1 MKTFTTILKVLAIL
15 AAIVG
20 VVYVAATYGERIVAW
35 AKNLLET
42 LRVKINCCCNCD
54 EDFDE
59 EFCDDVTDEE
69 DFEA

>member
-1 MKTFTTILKVLAIL
+1 MKTFNTILKVLAIL

-35 AKNLLET
+35 ARNLLEKF
-42 LRVKINCCCNCD
+42 RGDDFCCYD
-54 EDFDE
+54 EDFYNDTVQANE
-59 EFCDDVTDEE
+59 A

>member
-1 MKTFTTILKVLAIL
+1 MKTFNTILKVLAIL

-35 AKNLLET
+35 ARGLLEKF
-42 LRVKINCCCNCD
+42 RGDDFCCYD
-54 EDFDE
+54 EDFYNDAVQANE
-59 EFCDDVTDEE
+59 A

>member
-1 MKTFTTILKVLAIL
+1 MKTFNTILKVLAIL

-35 AKNLLET
+35 ARGLLEKF
-42 LRVKINCCCNCD
+42 RGDDFCCYD
-54 EDFDE
+54 EDFYT
-59 EFCDDVTDEE
+59 DDVQANVA

>member
-1 MKTFTTILKVLAIL
+1 MKTFNKILKVLAIL

-35 AKNLLET
+35 ARNLLEKF
-42 LRVKINCCCNCD
+42 RGDDFCCYD
-54 EDFDE
+54 EDFYNDTVQANE
-59 EFCDDVTDEE
+59 A